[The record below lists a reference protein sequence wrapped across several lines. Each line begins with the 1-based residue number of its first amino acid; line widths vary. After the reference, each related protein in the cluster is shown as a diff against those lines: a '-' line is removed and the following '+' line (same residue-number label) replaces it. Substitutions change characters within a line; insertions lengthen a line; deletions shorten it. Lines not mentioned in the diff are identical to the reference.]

1 MRKKVR
7 NVIIIG
13 AAGRDFHNFNT
24 FFRHNKNYNVVAFTA
39 EQIPGI
45 DDRMYPKELA
55 GEDLY
60 PKGIKIY
67 PESKLAELIKEF
79 DVDDCVFAY
88 SDKPYA
94 YVMGISAIVN
104 AAGAN
109 FWLMGP
115 KDTMVKSKKPVI
127 AVGATRTGC
136 GKSQTSRK
144 IIEYLVGMGFRVVA
158 VRHPMPYDP
167 DLNKQIVQRF
177 ACVDDLKYQNCTI
190 EEMEEYEPHVVTK
203 RNVIY
208 AGVDYEAILKGG
220 KTKDPQTG
228 KWVEMAGAENDPDG
242 CDIVLWDGGNN
253 DFPFYV
259 PDLTIGVADP
269 LRPGA
274 EVSYYPGE
282 VVARM
287 ADVIVINKID
297 SASLDNI
304 NTVRANLRN
313 INPTAKQIDA
323 ASILTVDKPELLKGK
338 KVLVVE
344 DGPTLTHG
352 EMKIGAGTVA
362 ALKHGAE
369 LVDPRPYTVGK
380 LSETFKIYPNI
391 GTLLPAMG
399 YGKEQMKDL
408 EKTIANTPCDAVVIG
423 TPIDLPRFI
432 KIKQPVVK
440 VGYELQ
446 EIGTPTLKEVLDD
459 FVAKHNLKPKRR
471 KK

>member
-60 PKGIKIY
+60 PNGIKIY

-297 SASLDNI
+297 SASLENI
-304 NTVRANLRN
+304 NTVRANLRK

-352 EMKIGAGTVA
+352 EMKIAAGTVA

-399 YGKEQMKDL
+399 YGAEQMKDL

-446 EIGTPTLKEVLDD
+446 EIGTPTLKEVLDE

>member
-67 PESKLAELIKEF
+67 PESKLAELIKKF

-304 NTVRANLRN
+304 NTVRANLRK